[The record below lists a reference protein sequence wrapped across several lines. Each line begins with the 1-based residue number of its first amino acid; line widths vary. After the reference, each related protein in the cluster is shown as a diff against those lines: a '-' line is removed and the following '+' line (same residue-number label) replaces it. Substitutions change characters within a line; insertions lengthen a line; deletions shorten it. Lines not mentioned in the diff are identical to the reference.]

1 MHRVSLPAVLLLTL
15 TVALASHAAL
25 GAGEVSV
32 LLDHESGDYGTGL
45 DGSTSWMRL
54 RYTTGDRVRFYGE
67 VSVLRADVSTILPR
81 TIFGTAP
88 GGHRDEDMTGP
99 GGGGGWPMG
108 AVAAPEAALV
118 STATVSESGLGDARA
133 GIAVRLFGGGVAV
146 HRVDASV
153 EVKVPTAD
161 ETRGLGTG
169 AWDTRFGLS
178 YEYRFWTAT
187 GFAGLGYSFLGDPEG
202 FALDDVADAYLGV
215 ETDPGLGGWSM
226 IGWLEARQA
235 VVAVADDAVSIG
247 AGITRTGARQRW
259 RLLGRV
265 GLTDGAADYG
275 LTLAVSWGVAGKR
288 KDPGQWLR

>member
-1 MHRVSLPAVLLLTL
+1 MRRLPLSAAVVLTL
-15 TVALASHAAL
+15 IVALVPPVAL

-45 DGSTSWMRL
+45 DGSTSWLRL
-54 RYTTGDRVRFYGE
+54 RYTTGDRVRFFGE

-81 TIFGTAP
+81 TIFGTVP
-88 GGHRDEDMTGP
+88 GGHRDDGMTGP
-99 GGGGGWPMG
+99 HGGGSAMG
-108 AVAAPEAALV
+108 ALAAPEAALV
-118 STATVSESGLGDARA
+118 GTATVSETGVGDVRA

-146 HRVDASV
+146 HRIDASID
-153 EVKVPTAD
+153 VKIPTAD
-161 ETRGLGTG
+161 EAKGLGTG
-169 AWDTRFGLS
+169 AWDTRLALA

-202 FALDDVADAYLGV
+202 FALDDVADAYVGV
-215 ETDPGLGGWSM
+215 ETDPGRGGWSM

-235 VVAVADDAVSIG
+235 VVATTDDAVSIG
-247 AGITRTGARQRW
+247 AGLTRTGARQRW